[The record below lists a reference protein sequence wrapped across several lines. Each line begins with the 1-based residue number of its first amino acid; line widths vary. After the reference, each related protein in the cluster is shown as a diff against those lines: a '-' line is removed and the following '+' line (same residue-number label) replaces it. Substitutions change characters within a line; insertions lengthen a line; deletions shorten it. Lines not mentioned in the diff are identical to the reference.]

1 MANPDDGERRVLDN
15 WIVGWLLSVLM
26 IATGVLFLTWRT
38 IIDTVR
44 GRRRDRREARRDERR
59 EDRGPQ

>member
-15 WIVGWLLSVLM
+15 WVVGWLLSVLM
-26 IATGVLFLTWRT
+26 IGAGVLLLTWRS
-38 IIDTVR
+38 IIDMVR
-44 GRRRDRREARRDERR
+44 GQRRDRRDARRDERR